1 MAKTS
6 DAGKMTRVRI
16 PPGRALSMVA
26 AYGSKK
32 IGAQVRAIAFV
43 VVYLLAAQVFLFR
56 LPVENA
62 LSIALGVG
70 ATTLGLAL
78 FLEGLFLGIMPLG
91 EQCGL
96 TLPGRTVAPAIALFA
111 LVIGV
116 TATLAE
122 PAIGFLK
129 AQGSTVVPWEAPLLY
144 LLLNRGSPWLVWSV
158 SGGVGLAVLLGVFR
172 FLYGWPFKPALYI
185 LIPILVGVGFVFD
198 ADPLLRPVAGL
209 AWDTGG
215 VTTGPVTV
223 PLVIALGVGVSRIS
237 GGKNGGASGLGVVT
251 LASALPV
258 AAVFLLAALL
268 APKVTV
274 PSSAEGFF
282 TDQEDQRSRAEFVMG
297 GSEALRSLAEQ
308 SAASGAYSAEAFGIA
323 FPSIGSGRTSDAEA
337 GAPGHAEGDPASS
350 SGRASAAVI
359 VAPIAALTDIAKPI
373 SAIAAP
379 LMTKKVF
386 RYAQDALLAVLPL
399 ALVLVLTLRFL
410 LKERIRGLDEVGLG
424 LAFAVLGMFLFG
436 YGMERGLSAL
446 GTQAGASLPRAYEES
461 QRDDRSLILKDVDGR
476 ARFSVAGPSGLTE
489 YLWIQSE
496 QGPEAV
502 PFVADRWSAE
512 TGEYRHVPVDQAVF
526 SAWGSR
532 AGYIAVLVF
541 VFILGIGATLAE
553 PSLAA
558 LGTTVEELTTGT
570 YRKST
575 LVGTVAV
582 GVGLGMVAGFARIL
596 FDLPL
601 GLLLG
606 IPYALAL
613 ILTIFSSEDFTAIA
627 WDAAGVTTGPV
638 TVPLVIAAGLGV
650 GAKAG
655 ASGAF
660 GVVAAASVF
669 PILGVLI
676 SGLIARA
683 RARRAISDASPL
695 KGVVR

>member
-1 MAKTS
+1 MASIQKV
-6 DAGKMTRVRI
+6 KI
-16 PPGRALSMVA
+16 PFKRAFSMVA

-32 IGAQVRAIAFV
+32 IGAQARAIAFV
-43 VVYLLAAQVFLFR
+43 VVYLIAAQVFLFR
-56 LPVENA
+56 LPVQDA

-96 TLPGRTVAPAIALFA
+96 TLPGRTAAPVIALFA
-111 LVIGV
+111 VVIGV

-129 AQGSTVVPWEAPLLY
+129 AQGSTVNPWDAPLLY

-185 LIPILVGVGFVFD
+185 IIPLLVGIGFVFD

-251 LASALPV
+251 LASAFPV

-268 APKVTV
+268 APKVSV

-282 TDQEDQRSRAEFVMG
+282 SDQEDQRTRAEFVMG
-297 GSEALRSLAEQ
+297 GSQALRGFAEK
-308 SAASGAYSAEAFGIA
+308 SVASGVYSPEAFSIA
-323 FPSIGSGRTSDAEA
+323 FPSGEVEQLPDPESGAA
-337 GAPGHAEGDPASS
+337 GAAGGGRNSDTAPAPIATHA
-350 SGRASAAVI
+350 
-359 VAPIAALTDIAKPI
+359 APIAAIAAIADIADPI
-373 SAIAAP
+373 VAMAAP
-379 LMTKKVF
+379 LVTKKAF

-399 ALVLVLTLRFL
+399 ALVLVLTLRLL

-461 QRDDRSLILKDVDGR
+461 QRDDRSLVLKGVDDKS
-476 ARFSVAGPSGLTE
+476 RFTVLGPTGPTE
-489 YLWIQSE
+489 YLWIQGE
-496 QGPEAV
+496 AGPLAV
-502 PFVADRWSAE
+502 PFAADQFSSE
-512 TGEYRHVPVDQAVF
+512 TGEYHHVPVDKAVF
-526 SAWGSR
+526 SAWGSS
-532 AGYIAVLVF
+532 AGFLAVLVF
-541 VFILGIGATLAE
+541 VFVLGIGATLAE

-613 ILTIFSSEDFTAIA
+613 ILTFFSSEDFTAIA
-627 WDAAGVTTGPV
+627 WDSAGVTTGPV